1 MFPVKKRF
9 SVIYNVIMQVT
20 VDIYIKSI
28 RLKRKLTLVQ
38 LAKLSGV
45 SKSHIS
51 EIENGK
57 EMPSLQILCELAVAL
72 EVSPGDLYAYHIER

>member
-1 MFPVKKRF
+1 MRVIVETNIKK
-9 SVIYNVIMQVT
+9 
-20 VDIYIKSI
+20 I

-51 EIENGK
+51 EIENGTK
-57 EMPSLQILCELAVAL
+57 MPTLQILCELAVAL
-72 EVSPGDLYAYHIER
+72 NVSPEVLYTYHIEK